1 MDISWGKK
9 VLAILVPFCV
19 VVAGLNV
26 PSVQAAPSDL
36 SVEWSTTNNGTVSG
50 VFTVAASADTSS
62 IGTATIKKW
71 CLTVDGSPVTS
82 NVAVTGDR
90 DSWDLALFDADTG
103 CWSRYSIYYPLPSG
117 TFQWDSTAWT
127 NGSHTYVVTV
137 TDTSNRTA
145 TSPTL
150 TVTVANAG
158 PSVEWSTTD
167 NRTVSGVFT
176 VAASAWAAST
186 GTATIKKWCLTVDGS
201 PVTSNVAVTGDR
213 DSWDL
218 ALFDADTGCWS
229 RRNSYY
235 PLTSGTFQWD
245 STAWTNGSRTF
256 VVTVTDT
263 SNRTATSPTLTVT
276 VANTAP
282 SVEWSTTDNRTVSG
296 VFTVAASAWAA
307 STGTATIKKWCLTVD
322 GLKVPS
328 DVAMG
333 FEDNAVTFN
342 ADTGCWSGV
351 YSYDNLTSGTFQWDS
366 TAWPNGSHT
375 YVITV
380 TDTSNRTATSPTL
393 TVAVA
398 NTAPSVEW
406 STTDNRT
413 VSGVFTVAA
422 SARAASTGTA
432 TIKKWCLTV
441 DGSPL
446 KRGTAS
452 VDYQTFDAR
461 TGCWSRDSSD
471 YTSSWAV
478 FSFRTAA
485 WTNASRVLKIVVTD
499 TSNRTATDSLTF
511 TTNNPQPT
519 TKVIDPTAGEIVDGS
534 ATFGLRVYH
543 PGANSITSWCIRIKT
558 TSCSSNVRVSTSGE
572 TATRTSTG
580 TVSFDTS
587 LWRNGS
593 YSARFTATD
602 SEGRLFDSG
611 SISFKSKNLGASAT
625 VPRITNGDPEWSD
638 KTVDVEITTSSKN
651 ATKLFLYLGTSKTQL
666 WKYAISP
673 TDPSELFS
681 LKPKTVYYVK
691 VEAVGPNGTS
701 ETALV
706 TFTSPSIPPPPPPPS
721 GGGGGGGGGYSWSFF
736 RGWNLEDYQ
745 DTYGYDPATF
755 DCTGGG
761 RDNNWS
767 RNWWIVGIRNGA
779 FAISKSGSS
788 CS

>member
-9 VLAILVPFCV
+9 VLAILVPFCM

-50 VFTVAASADTSS
+50 VFTIAASADTSS
-62 IGTATIKKW
+62 I
-71 CLTVDGSPVTS
+71 
-82 NVAVTGDR
+82 
-90 DSWDLALFDADTG
+90 
-103 CWSRYSIYYPLPSG
+103 
-117 TFQWDSTAWT
+117 
-127 NGSHTYVVTV
+127 
-137 TDTSNRTA
+137 
-145 TSPTL
+145 
-150 TVTVANAG
+150 
-158 PSVEWSTTD
+158 
-167 NRTVSGVFT
+167 
-176 VAASAWAAST
+176 

-245 STAWTNGSRTF
+245 STAWPNGSHTY

-263 SNRTATSPTLTVT
+263 SNRTATSPTLTLARVDPPSQPSPGPSIPAVSWSETANEFVT
-276 VANTAP
+276 
-282 SVEWSTTDNRTVSG
+282 G
-296 VFTVAASAWAA
+296 VFSLSASALGSTSPA
-307 STGTATIKKWCLTVD
+307 STIKKWCLTVD
-322 GLKVPS
+322 GLKVTS

-342 ADTGCWSGV
+342 AATGCWSGV

-380 TDTSNRTATSPTL
+380 TDTSTRTATSPTL

-452 VDYQTFDAR
+452 VDYRKFDAR

-471 YTSSWAV
+471 DTSSWAV

-485 WTNASRVLKIVVTD
+485 WTNASRVLKIVITD

-611 SISFKSKNLGASAT
+611 SISFKSKNPGASAT
-625 VPRITNGDPEWSD
+625 VPTIATNGSPVWSD
-638 KTVDVEITTSSKN
+638 KTVNVVITTKSKN
-651 ATKLFLYLGTSKTQL
+651 ATKLFVYLGTSANQL
-666 WKYAISP
+666 WKYPVSTTYRSTP
-673 TDPSELFS
+673 YSG
-681 LKPKTVYYVK
+681 LKPRTVYYVK
-691 VEAVGPNGTS
+691 VKAVGPNGTS

-721 GGGGGGGGGYSWSFF
+721 GGGGGGGSGGGGGGYSWSIF

-761 RDNNWS
+761 RDNYWS